1 MASNKQAGAN
11 PSAAQRQAPRAG
23 AFPGFDPGKAL
34 GGLPMPSMDVE
45 TMAAAQRKN
54 VEALTAV
61 CQLAFDCVQASA
73 QRQAALIRDTAEE
86 MIDSF
91 RTLSAS
97 ENPQSQAAS
106 QMAVG
111 RHALERGMSSLRE
124 LAELVAKTNTQA
136 FEILN
141 HRASASLKE
150 IQDAVSDGKGP
161 KD

>member
-1 MASNKQAGAN
+1 MATNKQARPAGN
-11 PSAAQRQAPRAG
+11 PSAAQHQAPRAG
-23 AFPGFDPGKAL
+23 AFPGFEPGKAL
-34 GGLPMPSMDVE
+34 GGLPLPNLDVE

-86 MIDSF
+86 MIESF
-91 RTLSAS
+91 RALNAS
-97 ENPQSQAAS
+97 DTPQNQAAS

-124 LAELVAKTNTQA
+124 LAELVAKTNTEA
-136 FEILN
+136 FDILN
-141 HRASASLKE
+141 RRASASLKE
-150 IQDAVSDGKGP
+150 IQDAVSNGRK
-161 KD
+161 